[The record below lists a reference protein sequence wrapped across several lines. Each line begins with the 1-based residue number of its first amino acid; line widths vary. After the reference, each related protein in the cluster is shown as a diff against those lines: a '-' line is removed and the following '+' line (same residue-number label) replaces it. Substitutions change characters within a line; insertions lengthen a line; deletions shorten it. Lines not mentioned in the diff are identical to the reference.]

1 MLHCVDA
8 SIRSPVDGLLGGFCL
23 LAVVKNAAVNT
34 VRKDLLETLL
44 LGVYSLGEWPGH
56 VAILRVAVRGA
67 AVLFPNSKQ
76 LHRLTPPPTA
86 RGVDRAPSSLA
97 LALFGLGFVFKLFKC
112 FFFFNVYF

>member
-1 MLHCVDA
+1 MDA
-8 SIRSPVDGLLGGFCL
+8 SIRSSVDRPLGGFCL

-44 LGVYSLGEWPGH
+44 LGVYSQVEWPGP
-56 VAILRVAVRGA
+56 VAILRVVVRGA
-67 AVLFPNSKQ
+67 PVLFPNSKQ

-86 RGVDRAPSSLA
+86 RGVDRAPSSAA

-112 FFFFNVYF
+112 FFLMFIYF